1 MHDTSVYGARTG
13 VWALE
18 KEKRKGGEKKEE
30 GGFLYRVAE
39 EGKECILSP
48 YGLSEKGRI
57 HTIAVLHLSDCKL
70 P

>member
-1 MHDTSVYGARTG
+1 MG
-13 VWALE
+13 VRE
-18 KEKRKGGEKKEE
+18 GKEKGRGIGRRG

-57 HTIAVLHLSDCKL
+57 HTIAVLDLSDCKL